1 MPIPADELDRFLAE
15 LERLDIDDLGM
26 IALPE
31 PDQDARRELLGRAV
45 AAAEAAGPERVA
57 VLRAAPVRAR
67 ELLIDAFARRG
78 FEPTWA
84 GVNWGRS
91 IGRTDDRMRLLL
103 AAEDAAVAA
112 VVGDLLDED
121 DVAALRERFD
131 LAASMTGTA
140 ANLRFPVEGGPGARG
155 AVTGA
160 SVVTLLAGIGP
171 ALIAAGVGIVALL
184 RRGRRR
190 DDREA

>member
-1 MPIPADELDRFLAE
+1 
-15 LERLDIDDLGM
+15 
-26 IALPE
+26 
-31 PDQDARRELLGRAV
+31 
-45 AAAEAAGPERVA
+45 
-57 VLRAAPVRAR
+57 
-67 ELLIDAFARRG
+67 
-78 FEPTWA
+78 
-84 GVNWGRS
+84 
-91 IGRTDDRMRLLL
+91 
-103 AAEDAAVAA
+103 
-112 VVGDLLDED
+112 VVGDLLAED

-140 ANLRFPVEGGPGARG
+140 ANLRFPVEGGRGARG

-171 ALIAAGVGIVALL
+171 ALIAAAVGIVALL